1 MRILKTFL
9 GGASC
14 LVLTQCMGAPTAP
27 PKLAADGGGAD
38 AVQVTDRGNVGD
50 GRVHD
55 ASPPQ
60 DVGVLRDVQPAPDGS
75 VGDARKD
82 GAAPVDGPQSPDA
95 RSADAAG
102 PDARSP
108 DGGLADGRVPPD
120 GSAADLAVPDQGPV
134 DATPPDAGPRFCVPD
149 SAEACRESI
158 GACSPGQRIC
168 TAAGTWGPCEG
179 DIRPTAE
186 LCNGL
191 DDDCDGTVD
200 EDYVVVGA
208 CGVGECRAH
217 SVASSCIDGRE
228 TPCAAA
234 PSQVERCD
242 GLDNDCD
249 GVVDN
254 GEPEANQPCNTAQ
267 LGVCAAGT
275 TVCSAGGVRC
285 DADLAPSDEICD
297 GLDNDCDGEV
307 DEAPAGGALARACYD
322 GAAATAGVGICH
334 GGTQT
339 CAAGA
344 YGACVG
350 QVAPGVEIC
359 DGLDNNC
366 DGSTDNLVGGS
377 SCACEP
383 GQQRACYSS
392 AAGTSGV
399 GACHAGSQTCNADGL
414 GWGACTGEVV
424 PGVEQCNGRDDDCNG
439 TVDDVPGAGIGCASG
454 VGECLRAGTIACNA
468 ATGQLLCNAA
478 LGQPAAETCDGR
490 DNDCDGVVDNGSPG
504 SGDACNTGL
513 LGACSE
519 GLTSCQ
525 DGRLDCV
532 QQRVAGPE
540 TCDGVDNDCN
550 GAVDNGNPGG
560 GVACVTGLP
569 GLCAPGMTM
578 CRDGRLV
585 CLQNAQPVAETC
597 NGLDDDCDG
606 VVDNGNPGGGA
617 ACGTGLPG
625 VCAAGTIT
633 CTNGALVCIQNVQPS
648 AEICDGIDNDCN
660 GMVDEGLGNAT
671 CGLGACQRTVA
682 SCVNGQPNT
691 CTPGNPSTEV
701 CDGIDNNCDGTVDE
715 GNPGGGLACNTGLL
729 GVCAAGTTVC
739 AGGALVCAQNLTPSA
754 ELCDGLDN
762 NCNGAVDEGNP
773 GGGVACN
780 TGKPG
785 VCAAGTTACQS
796 GSLVCNQNVQ
806 PSAEVCDGLDNNCD
820 GVVDNGAGCA
830 NGVACATGNQCASGF
845 CMDNVCCNAA
855 CGGLCQACS
864 AAKKGSG
871 ANGAC
876 GNIAA
881 GTDPDNECAGNLN
894 CNGAGVCQ

>member
-1 MRILKTFL
+1 MNISPRSRLRSVGVNALIAGLVIHVFGQGSLSPPGAPAPAMKTLAQIEPRTPISSLPFVISNTGSFYL
-9 GGASC
+9 TTNLTAMSGQDGITIQADNVTVDLAGFALAGGGNNGC
-14 LVLTQCMGAPTAP
+14 LVSGARQSIAI
-27 PKLAADGGGAD
+27 LNGSIRGWASSGVNAASARQVHCLGLRVSGNGADGLNA
-38 AVQVTDRGNVGD
+38 
-50 GRVHD
+50 
-55 ASPPQ
+55 
-60 DVGVLRDVQPAPDGS
+60 GS
-75 VGDARKD
+75 
-82 GAAPVDGPQSPDA
+82 
-95 RSADAAG
+95 
-102 PDARSP
+102 
-108 DGGLADGRVPPD
+108 
-120 GSAADLAVPDQGPV
+120 
-134 DATPPDAGPRFCVPD
+134 D
-149 SAEACRESI
+149 SLVEN
-158 GACSPGQRIC
+158 C
-168 TAAGTWGPCEG
+168 TALG
-179 DIRPTAE
+179 
-186 LCNGL
+186 NG
-191 DDDCDGTVD
+191 
-200 EDYVVVGA
+200 
-208 CGVGECRAH
+208 
-217 SVASSCIDGRE
+217 
-228 TPCAAA
+228 
-234 PSQVERCD
+234 
-242 GLDNDCD
+242 
-249 GVVDN
+249 
-254 GEPEANQPCNTAQ
+254 
-267 LGVCAAGT
+267 
-275 TVCSAGGVRC
+275 
-285 DADLAPSDEICD
+285 
-297 GLDNDCDGEV
+297 
-307 DEAPAGGALARACYD
+307 
-322 GAAATAGVGICH
+322 GVGIVAQDSSRVTGCVSDAN
-334 GGTQT
+334 GTGFRTLGAGNRLENNQAGTNSVAGFKLDGTQ
-339 CAAGA
+339 
-344 YGACVG
+344 
-350 QVAPGVEIC
+350 
-359 DGLDNNC
+359 
-366 DGSTDNLVGGS
+366 NLLIRNLARG
-377 SCACEP
+377 
-383 GQQRACYSS
+383 
-392 AAGTSGV
+392 
-399 GACHAGSQTCNADGL
+399 
-414 GWGACTGEVV
+414 
-424 PGVEQCNGRDDDCNG
+424 NG
-439 TVDDVPGAGIGCASG
+439 TNFNI
-454 VGECLRAGTIACNA
+454 
-468 ATGQLLCNAA
+468 A
-478 LGQPAAETCDGR
+478 LGNSYGQILLNP
-490 DNDCDGVVDNGSPG
+490 
-504 SGDACNTGL
+504 GL
-513 LGACSE
+513 LTNNNPWLNFEFSPC
-519 GLTSCQ
+519 
-525 DGRLDCV
+525 R
-532 QQRVAGPE
+532 PE
-540 TCDGVDNDCN
+540 V
-550 GAVDNGNPGG
+550 
-560 GVACVTGLP
+560 
-569 GLCAPGMTM
+569 
-578 CRDGRLV
+578 
-585 CLQNAQPVAETC
+585 C